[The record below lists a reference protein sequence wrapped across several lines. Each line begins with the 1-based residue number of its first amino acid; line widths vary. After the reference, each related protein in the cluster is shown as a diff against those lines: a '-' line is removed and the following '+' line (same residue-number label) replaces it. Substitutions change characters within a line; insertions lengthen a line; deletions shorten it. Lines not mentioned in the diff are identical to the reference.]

1 MNEIEKISAQREHL
15 LKVLNV
21 VMASSDE
28 SELYIIKGLI
38 AILIYSHITGEL
50 LIGDRSETRCLEL
63 VNNWL
68 AGENA
73 IKQTQEVLK

>member
-38 AILIYSHITGEL
+38 AILIYSHIHMPD
-50 LIGDRSETRCLEL
+50 I
-63 VNNWL
+63 
-68 AGENA
+68 
-73 IKQTQEVLK
+73 